1 MRKTIVNT
9 VLIISY
15 AILTLYAAALIQE
28 YYLVLNDQIGVND
41 YSMLKGVW
49 SGKVDYL
56 GKLIFPAVYFS
67 ALTIISWITYF
78 TRRERGN
85 LKYFY
90 IVLVLV
96 ILYFFMF

>member
-15 AILTLYAAALIQE
+15 VALALYAAALIQE
-28 YYLVLNDQIGVND
+28 YYLVLNDQIDVND

-49 SGKVDYL
+49 SGKADYL

-67 ALTIISWITYF
+67 ALTITSWITYF